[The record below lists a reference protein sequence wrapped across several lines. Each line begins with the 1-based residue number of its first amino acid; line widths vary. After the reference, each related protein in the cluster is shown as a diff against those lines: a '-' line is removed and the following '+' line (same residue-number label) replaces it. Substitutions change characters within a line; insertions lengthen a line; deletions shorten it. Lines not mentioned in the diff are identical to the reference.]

1 MEDILSAFAQ
11 VTDPIVLLAI
21 FGATFLGLIMGA
33 LPGLTAA
40 MAIALLIPLTFGMGP
55 VLGIGTLLG
64 AFCGAIAGGAVPAI
78 LLGIPGT
85 PASVASTLDGFPMS
99 RAGKAGQALG
109 ISISASFLGGIF
121 GAFLLM
127 LIAPPIAKFA
137 LRFGPAEFFALG
149 VFGLVVIAS
158 VSSGSMLRGLM
169 AGLIGLFLATVG
181 ADPMTGALRFTG
193 GQADL
198 ITGINLLPAL
208 IGLFAVSQVLDDVAR
223 MGIGAGKTITQDF
236 SSARP
241 PFALLARAWKVIT
254 SSTLIGVIIGAIPG
268 AGGSI
273 SSFLSYDQA
282 RRMSKSPETF
292 GKGNPEGL
300 IASETA
306 NNATV
311 GGALIPMLTLG
322 VPGEVATAVLMGGL
336 TIQGVRPGPALFDE
350 QASIVYAIFI
360 AFMIAN
366 CAMFILQLFGI
377 RLFVRILKVPQNLM
391 MSLVLMFCAVGVYG
405 VNGSVFEL
413 WLMFGFGLLGF
424 CLNRFGFGTAPVILG
439 LILGTLTESNLRR
452 GMIVYNGDWT
462 EFVTRPIAATFL
474 LLALVFLG
482 LVFFQNRK
490 SASAAPD
497 DRDAKTS
504 EQ

>member
-1 MEDILSAFAQ
+1 MADIIEAAGLVA
-11 VTDPIVLLAI
+11 DPTVLAAI
-21 FGATFLGLIMGA
+21 FAATFLGLIMGA

-85 PASVASTLDGFPMS
+85 PSSVASTLDGFPMA
-99 RAGKAGQALG
+99 RNGQAGQALG
-109 ISISASFLGGIF
+109 LSITASFIGGIL
-121 GAFLLM
+121 GAILLI
-127 LIAPPIAKFA
+127 LLAPPIASFA

-149 VFGLVVIAS
+149 VCGLVIIAS
-158 VSSGSMLRGLM
+158 VSAGSMLRGLVG
-169 AGLIGLFLATVG
+169 GLIGLFLATVG
-181 ADPMTGALRFTG
+181 ADPMTGAMRFTG
-193 GQADL
+193 GQVDL

-208 IGLFAVSQVLDDVAR
+208 IGLFAVSQILQDLAK
-223 MGIGAGKTITQDF
+223 GAGSVVSSVTQDF

-241 PFALLARAWKVIT
+241 PFRLLAKAWKVIA
-254 SSTLIGVIIGAIPG
+254 SSTVIGVIIGAIPG

-282 RRMSKSPETF
+282 RRMSKSPQTF
-292 GKGNPEGL
+292 GKGNYEGL
-300 IASETA
+300 VASETA
-306 NNATV
+306 NNATA

-360 AFMIAN
+360 AFIVAN
-366 CAMFILQLFGI
+366 IAMFVLQLVGI
-377 RLFVRILKVPQNLM
+377 RLFVRILKVPQYVM
-391 MSLVLMFCAVGVYG
+391 MPLVLMFCVIGVFG

-413 WLMFGFGLLGF
+413 WLMFGFGVLGF
-424 CLNRFGFGTAPVILG
+424 FLNRYGFGTAPVILG
-439 LILGTLTESNLRR
+439 LILGQLTESNLRR
-452 GMIVYNGDWT
+452 GMIVYDNNWT
-462 EFVTRPIAATFL
+462 EFLTRPIAATL
-474 LLALVFLG
+474 LG
-482 LVFFQNRK
+482 LAALFLVLVLWQGRGAKK
-490 SASAAPD
+490 SATTPD
-497 DRDAKTS
+497 T
-504 EQ
+504 

>member
-1 MEDILSAFAQ
+1 MDTVLSAIAQ
-11 VTDPIVLLAI
+11 VADPVVLLSI
-21 FGATFLGLIMGA
+21 FGATFLGLVMGA

-85 PASVASTLDGFPMS
+85 PSSVASTLDGFPMARNG
-99 RAGKAGQALG
+99 RAGEALG
-109 ISISASFLGGIF
+109 LSITASFIGGMLG
-121 GAFLLM
+121 AVLLI
-127 LIAPPIAKFA
+127 LLAPPIARFA
-137 LRFGPAEFFALG
+137 LRFGPAEFFSLG

-158 VSSGSMLRGLM
+158 VSSGSMLRGLV
-169 AGLIGLFLATVG
+169 AGLIGLFLAMVG
-181 ADPMTGALRFTG
+181 ADPMTGTLRFTG
-193 GQADL
+193 GQPAL

-208 IGLFAVSQVLDDVAR
+208 IGLFAVSQIFQDLASF
-223 MGIGAGKTITQDF
+223 GGGKGAEPVPQDF

-241 PFALLARAWKVIT
+241 PFRLLARAWKVIT
-254 SSTLIGVIIGAIPG
+254 SSTLIGVVIGAIPG

-300 IASETA
+300 VASETS
-306 NNATV
+306 NNATAS
-311 GGALIPMLTLG
+311 GALIPMLTLG

-350 QASIVYAIFI
+350 QATLVYAIFVSFI
-360 AFMIAN
+360 VAN
-366 CAMFILQLFGI
+366 IAMFLLQLFGI
-377 RLFVRILKVPQNLM
+377 RIFVRILKVPKHIM
-391 MSLVLMFCAVGVYG
+391 MPLVLMFCVIGVYG

-413 WLMFGFGLLGF
+413 WLMFAFGAIGFF
-424 CLNRFGFGTAPVILG
+424 LNRYGFGTAPVILG
-439 LILGTLTESNLRR
+439 LILGTLTERNLRR
-452 GMIVYNGDWT
+452 GMIVYDGDWT
-462 EFVTRPIAATFL
+462 QFLTRPLSLTFL
-474 LLALVFLG
+474 VLAVIFLAMVFW
-482 LVFFQNRK
+482 QNRK
-490 SASAAPD
+490 DKTPPTASD
-497 DRDAKTS
+497 
-504 EQ
+504 